1 MRSEYNFYKNK
12 YLKYKKKYLSLKN
25 RIGGASNTP
34 PPPPS
39 AEEIG
44 ALLIERALSLKDE
57 SNKPDTYRESKA
69 EEKEDKYDQLRAEE
83 KEDKYNQLRA
93 EEGEFKGEQLK
104 DESNS
109 KEDEIRSE
117 IDTLI
122 DNAEEESLV
131 TRKSFLNILVGKM
144 LASLPKETVRSK
156 RMVDRSRIMGERL
169 RKKNVD
175 ISELRH

>member
-1 MRSEYNFYKNK
+1 MRSEHNFYENK
-12 YLKYKKKYLSLKN
+12 YLKYKKKYILLKN

-39 AEEIG
+39 VEEIG
-44 ALLIERALSLKDE
+44 ALLIERALSLKDV

-69 EEKEDKYDQLRAEE
+69 EEKDILLRAEKKEEKGDQLRAEG
-83 KEDKYNQLRA
+83 KE
-93 EEGEFKGEQLK
+93 EK

-122 DNAEEESLV
+122 DNAEEESFV
-131 TRKSFLNILVGKM
+131 TRKSFLDILVGSM